1 MIRIHQTA
9 AETVPHI
16 FLLLAE
22 VVHLILHPADHQAPR
37 TADPVAIQFLQG
49 AQAVDQCLPDLTA
62 VAADHLHPL
71 HIAADQ
77 YQEAVVVP
85 THQVHLQVHHLQVHH
100 LQEVLHQVE
109 AEDIRRRQFKT
120 IQYN

>member
-16 FLLLAE
+16 FLPLAE
-22 VVHLILHPADHQAPR
+22 AVHLILHPADHQALR

-49 AQAVDQCLPDLTA
+49 AQAVDQCPPDLTA
-62 VAADHLHPL
+62 VAADHLHRL

-85 THQVHLQVHHLQVHH
+85 THQVHLQVVHHLQVHH
-100 LQEVLHQVE
+100 HQEVLHQV

>member
-1 MIRIHQTA
+1 
-9 AETVPHI
+9 
-16 FLLLAE
+16 
-22 VVHLILHPADHQAPR
+22 
-37 TADPVAIQFLQG
+37 
-49 AQAVDQCLPDLTA
+49 

-100 LQEVLHQVE
+100 HQEVLHQVA

>member
-1 MIRIHQTA
+1 MIRIHQIA

-16 FLLLAE
+16 FLLQAE
-22 VVHLILHPADHQAPR
+22 AVHLILHPADHQAPR

-100 LQEVLHQVE
+100 HQEVLHQVA